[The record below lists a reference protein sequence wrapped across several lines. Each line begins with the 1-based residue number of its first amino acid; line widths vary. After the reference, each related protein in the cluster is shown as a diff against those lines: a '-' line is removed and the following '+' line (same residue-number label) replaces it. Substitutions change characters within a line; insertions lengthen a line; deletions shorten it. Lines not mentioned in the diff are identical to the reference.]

1 MKQNSIFQQQSICH
15 RFSLLFCSGAY
26 FLFFSTTAFASIAA
40 KDAHGAEI
48 RLGAPAQRVVS
59 MLPSLTESV
68 CALGK
73 CAVLVG
79 VDRFSNWPK
88 SVDAL
93 PRLGGIADANIE
105 GIARLKP
112 DLVLVE
118 KSSPLIP
125 RLQSLGIS
133 VMAFDVQSMADV
145 QRTLRQLDKVLGS
158 AESGAVWDR
167 IQLEV
172 ARASRAL
179 SPSQKAARV
188 YFEVNPA
195 PFAAGKTSFI
205 GELIDRMG
213 MQNIAA
219 EKMGAFPKINPEFIV
234 QSKPDLIMT
243 TEATSKQLAQRPGWK
258 SIPAIQDNRVCLFS
272 AAQADVLVRPGPR
285 MGEAAGLIAD
295 CAMRLLPK

>member
-1 MKQNSIFQQQSICH
+1 MNSTGQQPSKAPNKNLLLSIAVCLS
-15 RFSLLFCSGAY
+15 FFGA
-26 FLFFSTTAFASIAA
+26 SESASIAI
-40 KDAHGAEI
+40 KDDRGIEV
-48 RLGAPAQRVVS
+48 RLASPAQRVVS
-59 MLPSLTESV
+59 TLPSLTESV

-73 CAVLVG
+73 CSTLVG

-93 PRLGGIADANIE
+93 PRLGGIADTNIE
-105 GIARLKP
+105 GIVRLKP

-118 KSSPLIP
+118 KSSPLIA

-145 QRTLRQLDKVLGS
+145 QRTLQQLDKVLGS

-167 IQLEV
+167 IQLDI

-205 GELIDRMG
+205 GELLDRLG
-213 MQNIAA
+213 MQNIAT
-219 EKMGAFPKINPEFIV
+219 EKMGTYPKINPEFVV
-234 QSKPDLIMT
+234 QSRPDLIMT
-243 TEATSKQLAQRPGWK
+243 TEASPKQLAQRPGWK
-258 SIPAIQDNRVCLFS
+258 SIPAIEANRVCFFS
-272 AAQADVLVRPGPR
+272 AAHADVLVRPGPR
-285 MGEAAGLIAD
+285 MGEAASLIAD
-295 CAMRLLPK
+295 CAMRSLPK

>member
-1 MKQNSIFQQQSICH
+1 MLILNMKSTASFLAVFFILQTGW
-15 RFSLLFCSGAY
+15 SG
-26 FLFFSTTAFASIAA
+26 STFAQPISVVDDRNTTVI
-40 KDAHGAEI
+40 
-48 RLGAPAQRVVS
+48 LSAPAQRVVS

-73 CAVLVG
+73 CSVLVG

-105 GIARLKP
+105 GIVRLKP

-118 KSSPLIP
+118 KSSPLVA

-145 QRTLRQLDKVLGS
+145 QRTLRRLDIVLGVT
-158 AESGAVWDR
+158 ESGPVWER
-167 IQLEV
+167 IQLDI
-172 ARASRAL
+172 ARASRTL
-179 SPSQKAARV
+179 TSSQKAARV

-205 GELIDRMG
+205 GELLDRLG
-213 MQNIAA
+213 MQNIAT
-219 EKMGAFPKINPEFIV
+219 EKMGAYPKINPEFVV
-234 QSKPDLIMT
+234 QSRPDLIMT
-243 TEATSKQLAQRPGWK
+243 TEASPKQLAQRPGWK
-258 SIPAIQDNRVCLFS
+258 SIPAIEANRICFFS
-272 AAQADVLVRPGPR
+272 AAQSDVLVRPGPR
-285 MGEAAGLIAD
+285 MGDAASLIAD
-295 CAMRLLPK
+295 CAMNSLPK

>member
-1 MKQNSIFQQQSICH
+1 MNSTRQQPSVGISKNLLLSILVC
-15 RFSLLFCSGAY
+15 FSFVATSA
-26 FLFFSTTAFASIAA
+26 SASIAI
-40 KDAHGAEI
+40 KDDRGIEI
-48 RLGAPAQRVVS
+48 RLASPAQRVVS

-73 CAVLVG
+73 CSVLVG

-105 GIARLKP
+105 GIVRLKP

-133 VMAFDVQSMADV
+133 VMVFDVQSMADV
-145 QRTLRQLDKVLGS
+145 QRTLRQLDTVLGS
-158 AESGAVWDR
+158 TESGAVWDR
-167 IQLEV
+167 IQLEI
-172 ARASRAL
+172 ARANRAL

-188 YFEVNPA
+188 YFEVNSA

-205 GELIDRMG
+205 GELLDRLG
-213 MQNIAA
+213 MQNIAT
-219 EKMGAFPKINPEFIV
+219 EKMGAFPKINPEFVV
-234 QSKPDLIMT
+234 QSKPDLIMS
-243 TEATSKQLAQRPGWK
+243 TEASPKQLAQRPGWK
-258 SIPAIQDNRVCLFS
+258 SIPAIQGNRICFFS
-272 AAQADVLVRPGPR
+272 AVQADVLVRPGPR
-285 MGEAAGLIAD
+285 MGEAAALIAD
-295 CAMRLLPK
+295 CAMRSLPK

>member
-1 MKQNSIFQQQSICH
+1 MSNMKFTACFFTVFFIVQTSWSMDTYAQPISAVGDRNLVANS
-15 RFSLLFCSGAY
+15 
-26 FLFFSTTAFASIAA
+26 
-40 KDAHGAEI
+40 
-48 RLGAPAQRVVS
+48 PAQRVVS

-73 CAVLVG
+73 CSVLVG

-93 PRLGGIADANIE
+93 PRLGGIADANLE
-105 GIARLKP
+105 GIVRLKP

-145 QRTLRQLDKVLGS
+145 QRTLRQLDVVLGS
-158 AESGAVWDR
+158 TESNAVWER
-167 IQLEV
+167 IQLEI
-172 ARASRAL
+172 AQASRAL
-179 SPSQKAARV
+179 TPSQKATTV
-188 YFEVNPA
+188 YFEVNSA
-195 PFAAGKTSFI
+195 PFAAGRTSFI
-205 GELIDRMG
+205 GELLDRLG
-213 MQNIAA
+213 MQNIAT

-243 TEATSKQLAQRPGWK
+243 TDALPKQLAQRPGWK
-258 SIPAIQDNRVCLFS
+258 SIPAIQGNRVCFF
-272 AAQADVLVRPGPR
+272 AVAQADVLVRPGPR
-285 MGEAAGLIAD
+285 MGEAAVLIAD
-295 CAMRLLPK
+295 CAMRSLPK

>member
-1 MKQNSIFQQQSICH
+1 
-15 RFSLLFCSGAY
+15 
-26 FLFFSTTAFASIAA
+26 
-40 KDAHGAEI
+40 
-48 RLGAPAQRVVS
+48 

-73 CAVLVG
+73 CSVLVG

-93 PRLGGIADANIE
+93 PRLGGIADANVE

-145 QRTLRQLDKVLGS
+145 QRTLRQLDAVLGS
-158 AESGAVWDR
+158 TESGAVWER
-167 IQLEV
+167 IQLDI

-188 YFEVNPA
+188 YFEINPA

-205 GELIDRMG
+205 GELIDRLG
-213 MQNIAA
+213 MQNIAT

>member
-1 MKQNSIFQQQSICH
+1 MNSTRQQPSKTAHKNLLLSLAVC
-15 RFSLLFCSGAY
+15 FSFVSAY
-26 FLFFSTTAFASIAA
+26 ASASIAI
-40 KDAHGAEI
+40 KDDRGSEV
-48 RLGAPAQRVVS
+48 RLANPAQRVIS

-73 CAVLVG
+73 CSVLVG
-79 VDRFSNWPK
+79 VDRFSNFPK

-105 GIARLKP
+105 GIVSLKP

-118 KSSPLIP
+118 KSSPLIK
-125 RLQSLGIS
+125 RLQSLGIL

-145 QRTLRQLDKVLGS
+145 QRTLRQLDAILGS
-158 AESGAVWDR
+158 TESGAVWER
-167 IQLEV
+167 IQLDI

-205 GELIDRMG
+205 GELLDRLG
-213 MQNIAA
+213 MQNIAT
-219 EKMGAFPKINPEFIV
+219 EKMGAYPKINPEYVV

-243 TEATSKQLAQRPGWK
+243 TEATASQLAQRPGWK
-258 SIPAIQDNRVCLFS
+258 SIPAIEANRVCFFS
-272 AAQADVLVRPGPR
+272 AAQSDVLVRPGPR
-285 MGEAAGLIAD
+285 MGEATTLIAD
-295 CAMRLLPK
+295 CALRSLPK

>member
-1 MKQNSIFQQQSICH
+1 
-15 RFSLLFCSGAY
+15 
-26 FLFFSTTAFASIAA
+26 
-40 KDAHGAEI
+40 
-48 RLGAPAQRVVS
+48 

-73 CAVLVG
+73 CSFLVG

-105 GIARLKP
+105 GIVRLKP

-118 KSSPLIP
+118 KSSPLIA

-145 QRTLRQLDKVLGS
+145 QRTLRQLDAVLGS
-158 AESGAVWDR
+158 TESGALWER
-167 IQLEV
+167 IQLDI

-205 GELIDRMG
+205 GELLDRLG
-213 MQNIAA
+213 MQNIAS
-219 EKMGAFPKINPEFIV
+219 EKMGAYPKINPEFVV
-234 QSKPDLIMT
+234 QSRPDLIMT
-243 TEATSKQLAQRPGWK
+243 TEASPKQLARRPGWK
-258 SIPAIQDNRVCLFS
+258 SIPAIQSNRICFFT

-285 MGEAAGLIAD
+285 MGDAASLIAD
-295 CAMRLLPK
+295 CAIRSLPK

>member
-1 MKQNSIFQQQSICH
+1 MNSTGQQPSKAPNKNLLLSIAVCLS
-15 RFSLLFCSGAY
+15 FFGASA
-26 FLFFSTTAFASIAA
+26 LASIAI
-40 KDAHGAEI
+40 KDDRGIEV
-48 RLGAPAQRVVS
+48 RLASPAQRVVS

-73 CAVLVG
+73 CSALVG

-105 GIARLKP
+105 GIVRLKP

-118 KSSPLIP
+118 KSSPLIA

-145 QRTLRQLDKVLGS
+145 QRTLQQLDKVLGS

-179 SPSQKAARV
+179 SPSQKTARV

-205 GELIDRMG
+205 GELLDRLG
-213 MQNIAA
+213 MQNIAT
-219 EKMGAFPKINPEFIV
+219 EKMGTYPKINPEFVV
-234 QSKPDLIMT
+234 QSRPDLIMT
-243 TEATSKQLAQRPGWK
+243 TEASPKQLAQRPGWK
-258 SIPAIQDNRVCLFS
+258 SIPAIEANRICFFS
-272 AAQADVLVRPGPR
+272 AAHADVLVRPGPR
-285 MGEAAGLIAD
+285 MGEAASLIAD
-295 CAMRLLPK
+295 CAMRSLPK

>member
-1 MKQNSIFQQQSICH
+1 MGILILNMKSTASFFAVFFILQTGWSSNTFAQSISIVDD
-15 RFSLLFCSGAY
+15 RN
-26 FLFFSTTAFASIAA
+26 TTVVLS
-40 KDAHGAEI
+40 
-48 RLGAPAQRVVS
+48 APAQRIVS

-73 CAVLVG
+73 CSVLVG

-105 GIARLKP
+105 GIVRLKP

-118 KSSPLIP
+118 KSSPLIA

-145 QRTLRQLDKVLGS
+145 RRTLRQLDAVLGTT
-158 AESGAVWDR
+158 ESGAVWER
-167 IQLEV
+167 IQLDI
-172 ARASRAL
+172 ARASRTL

-188 YFEVNPA
+188 YFEVNSA

-205 GELIDRMG
+205 GELLDRLG
-213 MQNIAA
+213 MQNIATQ
-219 EKMGAFPKINPEFIV
+219 KMGAYPKINPEFV
-234 QSKPDLIMT
+234 AQARPDLIMT
-243 TEATSKQLAQRPGWK
+243 TEVSAKQLAQRPGWK
-258 SIPAIQDNRVCLFS
+258 SIPAIEANRICFFS
-272 AAQADVLVRPGPR
+272 TAQSDVLVRPGPR
-285 MGEAAGLIAD
+285 MGDAATLIAD
-295 CAMRLLPK
+295 CAIKSLPK

>member
-1 MKQNSIFQQQSICH
+1 MKSTQQQPSKAAHKNLLLSIAVC
-15 RFSLLFCSGAY
+15 FSFISAY
-26 FLFFSTTAFASIAA
+26 ASASIAI
-40 KDAHGAEI
+40 KDDRGSEV
-48 RLGAPAQRVVS
+48 RLASPAQRVIS
-59 MLPSLTESV
+59 MLPSLTEAV

-73 CAVLVG
+73 CSVLVG

-105 GIARLKP
+105 GIVRLKP

-118 KSSPLIP
+118 KSSPLIA

-145 QRTLRQLDKVLGS
+145 QRTLRQLDAVLGS
-158 AESGAVWDR
+158 TESGVVWER
-167 IQLEV
+167 IQLDI

-205 GELIDRMG
+205 GELLDRLG
-213 MQNIAA
+213 MQNIAT
-219 EKMGAFPKINPEFIV
+219 EKMGAYPKINPEFVV
-234 QSKPDLIMT
+234 QSRPDLIMT
-243 TEATSKQLAQRPGWK
+243 TEASPKQLAQRPGWK
-258 SIPAIQDNRVCLFS
+258 SIPAIEANRVCFFS
-272 AAQADVLVRPGPR
+272 AAQSDVLVRPGPR

-295 CAMRLLPK
+295 CAMRSLPK